1 MILKLNCYTGE
12 KMSFLE
18 FIVYLTKVGTEKFL
32 IRVVRV
38 CPHRAVA
45 AMLEML
51 LGTTLWICTVINTPG
66 GISSD
71 A

>member
-1 MILKLNCYTGE
+1 
-12 KMSFLE
+12 MSFLD
-18 FIVYLTKVGTEKFL
+18 FIVYFTKVGKEKFL

-38 CPHRAVA
+38 YPRRAAA

-66 GISSD
+66 GISPD